1 MRYIVENPFNLNSL
15 NILNITSP
23 RKYQGLQSSNYL
35 FFAYIVS
42 IDNVSRNFS
51 IEKVVCFFKSFD
63 I

>member
-23 RKYQGLQSSNYL
+23 RKYQGLQSSNFL

-42 IDNVSRNFS
+42 ISRNLS
-51 IEKVVCFFKSFD
+51 IEKAVCVF
-63 I
+63 

>member
-23 RKYQGLQSSNYL
+23 RKYQGLQSSNFL

-51 IEKVVCFFKSFD
+51 IEKAV
-63 I
+63 